1 METTSSETIARA
13 ISDKASGQ
21 IERVAAGAQQAVGE
35 ATDAALVA
43 SRRLGVAGAQL
54 ASAADR
60 WTEATRE
67 YVRRNPFASLGV
79 AVGLAVGV
87 ALGAEF
93 FYKHRGERSAE
104 RRHPH

>member
-1 METTSSETIARA
+1 METTSSETIART

-35 ATDAALVA
+35 ATDAALIA

-60 WTEATRE
+60 WTEATRA
-67 YVRRNPFASLGV
+67 YVRRNPLSSIGM

-93 FYKHRGERSAE
+93 FYKHRGERDES
-104 RRHPH
+104 RHH